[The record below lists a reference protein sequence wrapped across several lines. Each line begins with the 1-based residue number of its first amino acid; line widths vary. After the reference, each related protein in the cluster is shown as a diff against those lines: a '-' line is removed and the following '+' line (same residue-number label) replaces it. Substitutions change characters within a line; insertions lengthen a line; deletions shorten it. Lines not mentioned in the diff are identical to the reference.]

1 MQTILLAIIAG
12 LLIINMIDM
21 RYIKFEHESYI
32 KRILTVLYW
41 GIFAGALVFVY
52 GCKHFKI
59 KRTNFKN

>member
-41 GIFAGALVFVY
+41 GIFAGALVFVVAY
-52 GCKHFKI
+52 LLNLI
-59 KRTNFKN
+59 IINFN